1 MNLLESI
8 RMAFESI
15 SAAKLR
21 SGLTMLG
28 VVIGVACMQLMVAM
42 IAGIQK
48 DIMEDLSALGA
59 NSVYVFG
66 QEEDKDEIAESEW
79 RGHSNGLREADV
91 EALEKLP
98 GVAEARPLAQGM
110 GGEFAYGDEK
120 FGGQLSGVTPK
131 ELKPGVTDLTAGR
144 FIVWPDVEATAK
156 ICVLGSRVTDE
167 LFGEDDAIGKVITI
181 NGSSYEVVGTLKSRG
196 GQGPGSDEDRT
207 VYIPITTAQRR
218 IIGSDDLPMIV
229 VEGEEG
235 VNLEDLM
242 ARIKLE
248 MKSLHGN
255 VEDFDVISQ
264 KAILEAITGI
274 LRNFTLL
281 FGGIGG
287 LSLLVG
293 GIGIMNI
300 MLVTVTERTREIGI
314 RKAVG
319 ARSWDILIQ
328 FIIESVVLAG
338 FGGAIG
344 VGFSL
349 LVAQVLNK
357 AFAESPSNLQFYV
370 PIWAIL
376 VGFGVAFTVGLLSG
390 IGPAIR
396 ASKLDPIE
404 ALRFESGRPAGR
416 PQESGAGVPAGD
428 DVGATG
434 RSPAG
439 SPAVHGSRCV
449 R

>member
-1 MNLLESI
+1 MNLPESI
-8 RMAFESI
+8 RMAVESI
-15 SAAKLR
+15 AASKLR

-66 QEEDKDEIAESEW
+66 QEVDPDEQSESDW

-98 GVAEARPLAQGM
+98 GVREARPLVQGM

-120 FGGQLSGVTPK
+120 FSGQLNGVTPK
-131 ELKPGVTDLTAGR
+131 ELKPGVLDLTAGR
-144 FIVWPDVEATAK
+144 FIVWPDVDTTAK
-156 ICVLGSRVTDE
+156 VCVLGHRVTEE
-167 LFGEDDAIGKVITI
+167 LFKEEDAIGKVITI
-181 NGSSYEVVGTLKSRG
+181 NGSSYEVVGTLEQRG
-196 GQGPGSDEDRT
+196 GQGPGSDEDRA

-218 IIGSDDLPMIV
+218 IIGSDDLPTIV

-248 MKSLHGN
+248 MKSLHAN

-264 KAILEAITGI
+264 KAILEAIAGI

-319 ARSWDILIQ
+319 ARSWDILVQ

-344 VGFSL
+344 IAFSVF
-349 LVAQVLNK
+349 VASVLNK
-357 AFAESPSNLQFYV
+357 AFEKSPSELQFYV
-370 PIWAIL
+370 PLWAIL
-376 VGFGVAFTVGLLSG
+376 VGFGVAFTVGLVSG
-390 IGPAIR
+390 IGPAVR

-404 ALRFESGRPAGR
+404 ALRFE
-416 PQESGAGVPAGD
+416 
-428 DVGATG
+428 
-434 RSPAG
+434 
-439 SPAVHGSRCV
+439 
-449 R
+449 